1 MGATFGVQK
10 SVLIVDENPEP
21 GRFALYTEPPKQPSW
36 EKCREK
42 FAALMK
48 PDTTGFLFSHSPL
61 QGTHVAGFLSKSE
74 DVLDLDSRSV
84 YSFTDK
90 DNVLWVGPSAFWME
104 CWIRRSLLT
113 ILLRC
118 GMYYNA
124 YSDNYEEALFGK
136 GDEKDQAREYVNKT
150 KPAVMRFMF
159 GFTKFVAPENVS
171 EPTGVVQSKIWV
183 DVFNGRTNKELKSI
197 LVAEKQMPSFG
208 RLGEESIWA

>member
-1 MGATFGVQK
+1 MGATFGDQK

-21 GRFALYTEPPKQPSW
+21 GRFALYADPPKQPSW

-42 FAALMK
+42 FAAMIK
-48 PDTTGFLFSHSPL
+48 PETPGFLFSHSPT

-74 DVLDLDSRSV
+74 DILDLNLRSV
-84 YSFTDK
+84 YSLTDRE
-90 DNVLWVGPSAFWME
+90 NVLWVEPARFWMD

-118 GMYYNA
+118 GMYYDCG
-124 YSDNYEEALFGK
+124 SDNYEDALFGK
-136 GDEKDQAREYVNKT
+136 GDEKDQAREYTNRT

-159 GFTKFVAPENVS
+159 GFTKFVMPEGMS

-183 DVFNGRTNKELKSI
+183 DVFNSKTTQELKSI
-197 LVAEKQMPSFG
+197 LVAETPMPCFG
-208 RLGEESIWA
+208 RLGADAIWA